1 MEYLVTQAEMKQYD
15 SNTITYLKIPSI
27 VLMERAALVTAEQIR
42 KEKGNGNFRVL
53 VAAGCGNNGG
63 DGFAVGR
70 LLMLQGCSVDFVL
83 FGAYEKCSRETT
95 LQIDILTQYGCKIF
109 DRIPECEYDIVVDA
123 LFGIG
128 LSREIEG
135 IYKEAVNTINAK
147 ESYVCAID
155 IPSGVDADT
164 GRILGCAVQADLTVT
179 YGFYKAG
186 EFLYP
191 GAGYCGKIICGQMGI
206 DERSFL
212 GKKPFWYTY
221 TSLSDMCLMKR
232 RPDGNKGT
240 FGKALVIAGSD
251 SICGAALLAARS
263 VFKAGAGMVRVAT
276 SVKNR
281 DTLQQALPEAMLTL
295 YDMSLWKE
303 KEPDSSFE
311 EEFKKA
317 LEWAD
322 SILIGPGIGT
332 GKEAEW
338 MLSYCLK
345 ESGLSMVMD
354 ADALNLLAKQGILNL
369 PHTRAKRQ
377 IIITPHLGEFARLYG
392 CTITEASDN
401 ITAYPKK
408 LADKMNCIVVCKDA
422 RTVVMRPDAETA
434 YINTAGNAGMATAG
448 SGDVLAGVITG
459 LLVQGMDAW
468 EAAKSGVYLHSMAGD
483 MAARRCGEHSMMAT
497 DIIEQIQELLKEI
510 EGQPDSESEE

>member
-95 LQIDILTQYGCKIF
+95 LQIDILMQYGCKIF

-179 YGFYKAG
+179 CGFYKAG
-186 EFLYP
+186 AFRY
-191 GAGYCGKIICGQMGI
+191 
-206 DERSFL
+206 
-212 GKKPFWYTY
+212 
-221 TSLSDMCLMKR
+221 
-232 RPDGNKGT
+232 
-240 FGKALVIAGSD
+240 
-251 SICGAALLAARS
+251 
-263 VFKAGAGMVRVAT
+263 AGAG
-276 SVKNR
+276 
-281 DTLQQALPEAMLTL
+281 D
-295 YDMSLWKE
+295 
-303 KEPDSSFE
+303 
-311 EEFKKA
+311 
-317 LEWAD
+317 
-322 SILIGPGIGT
+322 
-332 GKEAEW
+332 
-338 MLSYCLK
+338 
-345 ESGLSMVMD
+345 
-354 ADALNLLAKQGILNL
+354 
-369 PHTRAKRQ
+369 
-377 IIITPHLGEFARLYG
+377 
-392 CTITEASDN
+392 
-401 ITAYPKK
+401 
-408 LADKMNCIVVCKDA
+408 
-422 RTVVMRPDAETA
+422 
-434 YINTAGNAGMATAG
+434 
-448 SGDVLAGVITG
+448 
-459 LLVQGMDAW
+459 
-468 EAAKSGVYLHSMAGD
+468 
-483 MAARRCGEHSMMAT
+483 CG
-497 DIIEQIQELLKEI
+497 
-510 EGQPDSESEE
+510 